1 MFENTVPWDRLG
13 LVVAVAE
20 RSRKGSIGRTG
31 LMKLAYFL
39 QVVRNVPLGYHFTL
53 YSYGPFDS
61 DVLYDLD
68 VASTLQAVTVE
79 TKEYS
84 NGYYGYEVKPGP
96 MAEKVKSEA
105 DDFLAKYEAD
115 ISWVIETFGDLSTA
129 QLELASTLV
138 YIDREAVDHKRE
150 STIKDLARRVKEI
163 KPHFSD
169 QTILDR
175 AKSLRSDGLLN
186 SNTE

>member
-1 MFENTVPWDRLG
+1 MTHP
-13 LVVAVAE
+13 AE
-20 RSRKGSIGRTG
+20 S
-31 LMKLAYFL
+31 
-39 QVVRNVPLGYHFTL
+39 
-53 YSYGPFDS
+53 
-61 DVLYDLD
+61 
-68 VASTLQAVTVE
+68 
-79 TKEYS
+79 
-84 NGYYGYEVKPGP
+84 
-96 MAEKVKSEA
+96 VKSQELTP
-105 DDFLAKYEAD
+105 LAPLA
-115 ISWVIETFGDLSTA
+115 A